1 MGSEVINIRTLV
13 HHIEHLVLY
22 SLILWQIVFGI
33 RYLLKYVLNNMKFS
47 KKTDNNPIIINS
59 GGEST
64 NVDTKSSK
72 DVKKD
77 LKAIEVDFKKD
88 IFIDKKTDNENIKM
102 DEVIKGKVKT
112 QKNKL
117 KKLRGK

>member
-33 RYLLKYVLNNMKFS
+33 KYILKYVFNNVKFS

-59 GGEST
+59 GINEDNIT
-64 NVDTKSSK
+64 SS
-72 DVKKD
+72 DNVKKD

-88 IFIDKKTDNENIKM
+88 LFIDKKTDNENIKM

>member
-1 MGSEVINIRTLV
+1 
-13 HHIEHLVLY
+13 
-22 SLILWQIVFGI
+22 
-33 RYLLKYVLNNMKFS
+33 MKFS
-47 KKTDNNPIIINS
+47 KKSDNSPIIINS
-59 GGEST
+59 GSEST
-64 NVDTKSSK
+64 NVDTISSN

-88 IFIDKKTDNENIKM
+88 IFIDKKTDNENIEM
-102 DEVIKGKVKT
+102 DETIKGKVKT